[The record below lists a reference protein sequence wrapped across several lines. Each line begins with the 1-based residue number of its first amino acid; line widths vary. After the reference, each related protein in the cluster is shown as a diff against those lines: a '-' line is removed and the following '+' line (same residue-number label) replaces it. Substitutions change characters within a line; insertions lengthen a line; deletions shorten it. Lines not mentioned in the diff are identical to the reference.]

1 MATTRK
7 SKTSAG
13 ANDPAL
19 RQKKKKLIRGIIL
32 LAVLLMIAAG
42 CVLCVYWLKNRMFE
56 DNKRFIL
63 RHANIVS
70 SGYWGKD
77 AATTRRLLNKLDLHI
92 GKSNLFEL
100 KPDKLRKEL
109 RSIPNVEDAQVWTVL
124 PDTLEIRIEERTPRA
139 FIGRPRSP
147 LVVDANCVVMNVS
160 ECFGV
165 HENLPVINGG
175 VHTAMS
181 SGEVHTALRP
191 ALHLI
196 MAVQRYKNFSVAAVS
211 LRHAESLVM
220 LIDYRRGST
229 VRRYHVTMPRGNYPE
244 WLDILQSAI
253 EDALRR
259 NDTRNRVNLTF
270 KNQVVMS
277 H

>member
-1 MATTRK
+1 MATVRK
-7 SKTSAG
+7 SKSSAG
-13 ANDPAL
+13 TNDPAV
-19 RQKKKKLIRGIIL
+19 RQKKKKLIRGIVL
-32 LAVLLMIAAG
+32 LCVLLMVVIG
-42 CVLCVYWLKNRMFE
+42 CALGLYWLKNRMFE
-56 DNKRFIL
+56 DNKHFTL
-63 RHANIVS
+63 RRVNIVS

-77 AATTRRLLNKLDLHI
+77 GTTAKRLLNKLDLHI
-92 GKSNLFEL
+92 GKSNLFGL
-100 KPDKLRKEL
+100 KPEKLRKEL
-109 RSIPNVEDAQVWTVL
+109 RSIPNVEDARVWTVL
-124 PDTLEIRIEERTPRA
+124 PDTLEIKIEERTPRA

-147 LVVDANCVVMNVS
+147 LVVDSNCVVMNVS

-165 HENLPVINGG
+165 HDNLPVINGG
-175 VHTAMS
+175 VHTSMS

-196 MAVQRYKNFSVAAVS
+196 MTVQRYKNFSVAAVS
-211 LRHAESLVM
+211 LRHPDNLVS

-229 VRRYHVTMPRGNYPE
+229 VRRYHVTMPRGNYVE

-259 NDTRNRVNLTF
+259 NDTRNRINLTF
-270 KNQVVMS
+270 KDQVVMS